1 METVE
6 ILVKQED
13 QTVLTERRENGNTRE
28 LIDFLL
34 YVTKADYTRWYWI
47 NTLVKQGRLS
57 ESRAGQLLVTM
68 RLI

>member
-6 ILVKQED
+6 ISVKRED
-13 QTVLTERRENGNTRE
+13 QTVLTERREDGNTRE

-34 YVTKADYTRWYWI
+34 YVTKADYTGWYWI

>member
-1 METVE
+1 MNN
-6 ILVKQED
+6 
-13 QTVLTERRENGNTRE
+13 QTVLTDRRQDGQTRE

-34 YVTKADYTRWYWI
+34 YITNTDYTRRYWI
-47 NTLVKQGRLS
+47 NALVKQGRLS

>member
-6 ILVKQED
+6 ILVKRED
-13 QTVLTERRENGNTRE
+13 QTVLTERREDGNTRE

-34 YVTKADYTRWYWI
+34 YVAEADYTRRYWI
-47 NTLVKQGRLS
+47 NALVKQGRLS

-68 RLI
+68 GLI